1 MELDLYLQPT
11 NAEQAICHI
20 IPIPA
25 LPLHI
30 VPHQIQIMILPLV
43 TLKRFLIYCYI
54 LSQCGTH
61 LVDNPQAIPFPH
73 TNQQLMNLLAPSG
86 TQL

>member
-1 MELDLYLQPT
+1 MSE
-11 NAEQAICHI
+11 EQAIHHI
-20 IPIPA
+20 IPILT

-30 VPHQIQIMILPLV
+30 VPHPIQIMHLILV
-43 TLKRFLIYCYI
+43 TLKKFYCYI